1 VEEFFTK
8 KLRQQRLKLSLFLVF
23 YYCIAFFIYVLAI
36 PLLIFKS
43 KKSKYAQAI
52 PSRYF
57 LKNNTAFEKNGI
69 WFHSC
74 SMGETKALKP
84 LIDALEG
91 EDINIS
97 VVTNTG
103 YEEALKHTSNVR
115 FLPYEIF
122 LPFWIKEQKI
132 LLVME
137 AELWYMLFL
146 FARIKKTKTVLI
158 NARISDKSYN
168 SYKKFSWFYKKIFEN
183 IDKVFAQSN
192 EDKKRLLE
200 LGAKNVEVIGNIKLA
215 IMPNVTKTLEKE
227 NDFLITAA
235 STHQYEEKLI
245 LESYDKRQGKL
256 IIVPRHPERF
266 DEVDRLIS
274 EFVKDSHLS
283 YQRYSI
289 KEDFETDIILVDKM
303 GELNNIFAIS
313 DAVILGGAFEKI
325 GGHNPIEPAFFGC
338 RIISGEHYFNQK
350 PLFDCVKNYTI
361 VKNDELKDIMKNI
374 QTLEKSTLLK
384 TGSVEAII
392 NEIKKA

>member
-1 VEEFFTK
+1 M
-8 KLRQQRLKLSLFLVF
+8 SLFLVL
-23 YYCIAFFIYVLAI
+23 YYCTAFFIYVLAI

-57 LKNNTAFEKNGI
+57 LKNNTSFKKNGI

-84 LIDALEG
+84 LIDALED
-91 EDINIS
+91 ENINIS

-103 YEEALKHTSNVR
+103 YDEARKYTSNVR

-122 LPFWIKEQKI
+122 LPFWIKKQKI

-146 FARIKKTKTVLI
+146 YARIKKTKTVLI
-158 NARISDKSYN
+158 NARISDKSYK
-168 SYKKFSWFYKKIFEN
+168 SYKRFSWFYKKIFEN

-192 EDKKRLLE
+192 EDKNRLLE

-215 IMPNVTKTLEKE
+215 MMPKLTKTLEKE
-227 NDFLITAA
+227 IDFVITAA

-245 LESYDKRQGKL
+245 LESYDKNQGKL

-266 DEVDRLIS
+266 NEVDGLIS
-274 EFVKDSHLS
+274 EFVKNKHLS
-283 YQRYSI
+283 YHKYSA
-289 KEDFETDIILVDKM
+289 KEDFTSDIILLDKM

-350 PLFDCVKNYTI
+350 PLFDCVENYTI

-374 QTLEKSTLLK
+374 QTLENSVLHK

-392 NEIKKA
+392 NEIKKV

>member
-1 VEEFFTK
+1 
-8 KLRQQRLKLSLFLVF
+8 
-23 YYCIAFFIYVLAI
+23 
-36 PLLIFKS
+36 
-43 KKSKYAQAI
+43 
-52 PSRYF
+52 
-57 LKNNTAFEKNGI
+57 
-69 WFHSC
+69 
-74 SMGETKALKP
+74 MGETKALKP
-84 LIDALEG
+84 LIDALDD

-192 EDKKRLLE
+192 EDKNRLLE

-215 IMPNVTKTLEKE
+215 IMPKVTKTLEKE
-227 NDFLITAA
+227 NDFVITAA
-235 STHQYEEKLI
+235 STHRYEEQLI
-245 LESYDKRQGKL
+245 LESYEKSQGKL

-266 DEVDRLIS
+266 DEVHSLVIQ
-274 EFVKDSHLS
+274 FIKDKALS
-283 YQRYSI
+283 YHRYSV
-289 KEDFETDIILVDKM
+289 KEDFASDIILVDKM

-313 DAVILGGAFEKI
+313 DAVILGGAFERI